1 MVDPSP
7 VVLVVV
13 VVLLVLVLVL
23 VLVLCSQYEELRSHQ
38 ESTRKQ
44 DARSERSLD
53 RTGNGAVQ
61 CGSKATPEGPPH
73 FRRLGRA
80 EA

>member
-7 VVLVVV
+7 VVLLV
-13 VVLLVLVLVL
+13 VVLLVLVLVVLL
-23 VLVLCSQYEELRSHQ
+23 VLVLCSQYEEPRSHQ

-61 CGSKATPEGPPH
+61 CGSKATLEGPPH
-73 FRRLGRA
+73 FRRL
-80 EA
+80 